1 MNPYESRSPGPADPA
16 GIGLGLAFS
25 GLRTAP
31 PPPGWAARALRE
43 RKQAGTGTTGGSAE
57 DGPAGAPSTAPE
69 CPRRPE
75 AAPSARLAPE
85 PGADGAGRARRGT
98 GPAQALDEDAEP
110 DWQVVIALRAT
121 ASELITERR
130 EQWELEHRRTMAP
143 EDRRLMGRSIIVRTV
158 HEHAD
163 ELARSGRALWPLALE
178 RRYAKAVEDAIFGYG
193 RMQPVFD
200 IPDAENIEI
209 HGFDTVVAQFG
220 DGRRR
225 ELAPVA
231 DSDEELVAAVR
242 FLGENA
248 NPPRPFDDAHPTI
261 TVAVGDRFRLHA
273 IGFGLADRPSVIIR
287 QHLLTDVSLGRLA
300 AGGLMPREVAD
311 LLRRAVLARLSI
323 VISGDQGAGKT
334 TLLRALVDAIPDT
347 ERFGTLE
354 TDYELLTHLQP
365 RRRNMVAL
373 QATVGFGEVIDGRR
387 IGEYTVA
394 DLIPE
399 ALRQNLA
406 RLVVGEVRGNEAGAM
421 LQAMQSGAGALTT
434 THSHSAASTMDRLAA
449 RVAAGGVLRLDE
461 AYRQIAYNIHLLVHV
476 TLLDDSWRG
485 GPRRRFIGEIRSL
498 TGAVE
503 GERPVTHL
511 VYRAGRDGEPE
522 VFDPGEELLAELAPF
537 AGEGARP

>member
-1 MNPYESRSPGPADPA
+1 MQGPTAVPGP
-16 GIGLGLAFS
+16 G
-25 GLRTAP
+25 
-31 PPPGWAARALRE
+31 RA
-43 RKQAGTGTTGGSAE
+43 
-57 DGPAGAPSTAPE
+57 GPAGAAPE
-69 CPRRPE
+69 
-75 AAPSARLAPE
+75 
-85 PGADGAGRARRGT
+85 
-98 GPAQALDEDAEP
+98 QILDEDAQP

-121 ASELITERR
+121 ASELITERQ
-130 EQWELEHRRTMAP
+130 EQWEQEHRCAMAP
-143 EDRRLMGRSIIVRTV
+143 DDRRLMGRSVIGRTV

-163 ELARSGRALWPLALE
+163 ELARSGQALWPLALE
-178 RRYAKAVEDAIFGYG
+178 KRYAKAVEDAIFGYG

-209 HGFDTVVAQFG
+209 HGFDSVVAQFG

-248 NPPRPFDDAHPTI
+248 DPPRPFDDAHPTI
-261 TVAVGDRFRLHA
+261 TVAIGDRFRLHA

-287 QHLLTDVSLGRLA
+287 QHLLTDVGLDDLA
-300 AGGLMPREVAD
+300 TGGLMPREIAD
-311 LLRRAVLARLSI
+311 LLRRAVLARQSI

-334 TLLRALVDAIPDT
+334 TLLRALVDAIPVT

-365 RRRNMVAL
+365 GRRNMVAL
-373 QATVGFGEVIDGRR
+373 QAKIGLGEVADGRR

-399 ALRQNLA
+399 ALRQNLT

-434 THSHSAASTMDRLAA
+434 THSHSASATMDRLAA

-476 TLLDDSWRG
+476 SLVDDSWRG
-485 GPRRRFIGEIRSL
+485 GRRRRFISEIRSL
-498 TGAVE
+498 TGAIE
-503 GERPVTHL
+503 AGRPVTHL
-511 VYRAGRDGEPE
+511 AYRAGRDGEPE
-522 VFDPGEELLAELAPF
+522 VFDPGEKLLAELSPF
-537 AGEGARP
+537 ADEGRRP

>member
-1 MNPYESRSPGPADPA
+1 MSAHETARPGPADLP
-16 GIGLGLAFS
+16 GIGLGQAFS
-25 GLRTAP
+25 ALRPTAP
-31 PPPGWAARALRE
+31 PAGWAARALRE
-43 RKQAGTGTTGGSAE
+43 QNQPQGRDGHPAARRLSVPQTGEPAGTGQEPIGEASGRA
-57 DGPAGAPSTAPE
+57 GPA
-69 CPRRPE
+69 RRE
-75 AAPSARLAPE
+75 AASVQVL
-85 PGADGAGRARRGT
+85 G
-98 GPAQALDEDAEP
+98 EDTRP
-110 DWQVVIALRAT
+110 DWQIVIALRAT
-121 ASELITERR
+121 ASELITERQ
-130 EQWELEHRRTMAP
+130 EQWEQEHRHPMTP
-143 EDRRLMGRSIIVRTV
+143 EDRRLMGRSVITRVV

-163 ELARSGRALWPLALE
+163 ELTRSGQALWPLALE
-178 RRYAKAVEDAIFGYG
+178 RRYVQAVEDAIFGYG

-209 HGFDTVVAQFG
+209 HGFDSVVAQFG

-225 ELAPVA
+225 ELEPVA

-287 QHLLTDVSLGRLA
+287 QHLLTDIGLDQLA

-334 TLLRALVDAIPDT
+334 TLLRALVDAIPAT

-373 QATVGFGEVIDGRR
+373 QATIGLGEVVDGRR

-399 ALRQNLA
+399 ALRQNLT
-406 RLVVGEVRGNEAGAM
+406 RLVVGEVRGDEAGAM

-434 THSHSAASTMDRLAA
+434 THSHSASATMDRLAA

-476 TLLDDSWRG
+476 QLLDESWRG
-485 GPRRRFIGEIRSL
+485 GGRRRFVGEIRAL
-498 TGAVE
+498 TGAIE
-503 GERPVTHL
+503 NGRPVTHL
-511 VYRAGRDGEPE
+511 VYRADRTGAPV

-537 AGEGARP
+537 TDAKPSDERGRS